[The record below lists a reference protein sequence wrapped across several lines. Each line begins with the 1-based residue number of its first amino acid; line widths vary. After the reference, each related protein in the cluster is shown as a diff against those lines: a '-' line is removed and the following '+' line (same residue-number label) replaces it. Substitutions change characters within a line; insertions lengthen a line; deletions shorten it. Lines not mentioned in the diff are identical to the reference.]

1 MLYLCTVST
10 KQNYTAYIE
19 ADSEDE
25 ARVIAE
31 ENWES
36 GELTPD
42 DNEYVDEVEVI
53 SKE

>member
-25 ARVIAE
+25 AKAIAE
-31 ENWES
+31 ESWER

-42 DNEYVDEVEVI
+42 DNEYVDEVEII
-53 SKE
+53 SEE

>member
-25 ARVIAE
+25 AKAIAE
-31 ENWES
+31 ESWES

-42 DNEYVDEVEVI
+42 DNEYVDEVEII
-53 SKE
+53 SEE